1 MFTLFRRF
9 SILAYAR
16 NYVSIIIVCQ
26 PEPTIIAA
34 IDHQNVS
41 SNRFMADQGKQ
52 THALAMERCSCGG
65 KVTLALSYEIKR
77 SVYLPTNANAQNEND
92 RSILVQVD

>member
-1 MFTLFRRF
+1 MT
-9 SILAYAR
+9 
-16 NYVSIIIVCQ
+16 
-26 PEPTIIAA
+26 
-34 IDHQNVS
+34 
-41 SNRFMADQGKQ
+41 DQSKQ
-52 THALAMERCSCGG
+52 THALAMERCSWGR